1 MASRNAKKS
10 STTTTNTTTTTASVS
25 QPKPTES
32 QGDHSRNKKRKN
44 YDTYKTF
51 IQKIL
56 QDEHPGGIGGGAL
69 DIVDSY
75 VKINHDKLIHNADLI
90 LRHSKKKTL
99 SEKEISRA
107 VLLAVND
114 DFSAEANREGR
125 RAVETYVSNSSKD
138 RSQGR
143 SSKSS
148 KANIVFPVSRVGD
161 RVKVTSSIEG
171 LRIGEKAV
179 VFLTAVLEFLTRKLL
194 RIAGEVAVSG
204 KNKHKRITARD
215 IKLAIVGNE
224 GLQEITKDVYIP
236 GGIAV
241 DASK

>member
-1 MASRNAKKS
+1 
-10 STTTTNTTTTTASVS
+10 
-25 QPKPTES
+25 
-32 QGDHSRNKKRKN
+32 
-44 YDTYKTF
+44 
-51 IQKIL
+51 
-56 QDEHPGGIGGGAL
+56 
-69 DIVDSY
+69 
-75 VKINHDKLIHNADLI
+75 
-90 LRHSKKKTL
+90 
-99 SEKEISRA
+99 
-107 VLLAVND
+107 VND